1 MGAREAGRTGTHRT
15 VSDGLARYSMVG
27 QGGSIYQRKRFSTWS
42 GQQGAQPGSGE
53 STIPW
58 HGVVLLAISA
68 IALVVMTG
76 LLFGSMPYRPGITPD
91 IVYFILVSRLIALGC
106 VSFTVVVVNKV
117 FYLKR

>member
-1 MGAREAGRTGTHRT
+1 LGA
-15 VSDGLARYSMVG
+15 
-27 QGGSIYQRKRFSTWS
+27 WS

-76 LLFGSMPYRPGITPD
+76 LLLGAVTTGGPGITAD
-91 IVYFILVSRLIALGC
+91 MVYFILISRLIALGC
-106 VSFTVVVVNKV
+106 VSFTVVIVNKV
-117 FYLKR
+117 FHLKR